1 MVVGNVPDAVD
12 FVVVGGGPGGYVAA
26 LRASRAGRKVLLV
39 DARGQGGLGG
49 VCLRE
54 GCIPSK
60 TLIETADLRHR
71 MGTAGALGL
80 EDVRPTFNM
89 STFQQFKTQVVERLT
104 SGVSALLAKAGV
116 ETVDGTFALTDEKTA
131 VISLSDGNVRFVSF
145 QDLILATGS
154 SPLALTHIPFD
165 GETVLDSTHV
175 LSLSELPASLVVIG
189 AGYVGVEIGIALA
202 KLGSKITIVEQ
213 ADRVLPGMDE
223 ALSRPLTESMNALGI
238 SLHLNTRAVSFDGEV
253 VSLRSSTET
262 QISTEKVMVAV
273 GRTPNTSEVGLAQA
287 GLDID

>member
-145 QDLILATGS
+145 QD
-154 SPLALTHIPFD
+154 
-165 GETVLDSTHV
+165 
-175 LSLSELPASLVVIG
+175 
-189 AGYVGVEIGIALA
+189 
-202 KLGSKITIVEQ
+202 
-213 ADRVLPGMDE
+213 
-223 ALSRPLTESMNALGI
+223 
-238 SLHLNTRAVSFDGEV
+238 
-253 VSLRSSTET
+253 
-262 QISTEKVMVAV
+262 
-273 GRTPNTSEVGLAQA
+273 
-287 GLDID
+287 